1 MTDEKYKWQVIGV
14 SVIVSITALLT
25 MGLVYVMKSFN
36 GLVGVFFFLTVF
48 FIPTEE
54 AKEDE
59 VSETKCPECG
69 SEMVRCA
76 ECGHEVKI
84 SEEEG

>member
-25 MGLVYVMKSFN
+25 IGLVYVMKSFN